1 MRGREWTPDTLRA
14 AWPDRYVVS
23 PSGCHE
29 WSGARDSNGYGRAR
43 AFRKAYFTHRL
54 AYELFVGPI
63 PDGMVVMHDC
73 DNPCCVNPAH
83 LTVGTQQENLR
94 DMHVKDRGAGHP
106 RSFPGPDW
114 PIFLRRLNQLGLT
127 QSRLGEKFGAH
138 RTTVSAAIKRAHR
151 KDSQVS

>member
-1 MRGREWTPDTLRA
+1 MGRKWTEADLRA
-14 AWPDRYVVS
+14 AWSGFYVERE
-23 PSGCHE
+23 GCHE
-29 WSGARDSNGYGRAR
+29 WSRARNADGYGYQRWGMKQLRA
-43 AFRKAYFTHRL
+43 HRL